1 MNPQQIDGQAPSQ
14 TSAQQTTAR
23 QTTVRQTT
31 ARQTTGAQYPTFHV
45 AMVDTSPF
53 DADPR
58 SNYALLPVVDV
69 EIPRRGRSGRGSR
82 TAAIVL
88 LSLGLTMLLLAITL
102 LNRTVMADRL
112 GIDTDPDAAQQALD
126 EDAPARL
133 ETTPELL
140 ATIRQAIEDGDFQQA
155 EALLARAL
163 SSDPKN
169 ELLLEEFRQLELAL
183 GEAGPPRR
191 VLDSQTVELPQV
203 SVRTDPDALYAAAT
217 QAISAANWSQAI
229 MLLGELHTLDESFQT
244 NAVNRLLVDAY
255 TQAANAIVLSYPKGD
270 LEQAMRYYQNALALA
285 PQGEETKTARETL
298 SVYMAGAR
306 ELQLNNPRQAA
317 NYLTIV
323 NEMDPNYLNGFATVQ
338 LYTAYLSLGDQ
349 AMQRKDRTSA
359 RSFFD
364 SANALPVEDNSA
376 VQRRL
381 ASLAGLPLPTRPPVE
396 IAIGP
401 IIEAT
406 PTPLPLLVPEA
417 AFTPTPTPAPTVAI
431 PDTLPAE
438 LANKIVFLSDRSGY
452 PEVYLMDPV
461 SGAVSL
467 VTEPWVHAVARKTLA
482 VAPDGHREAIVQ
494 EDQSRIL
501 QIKIYDPEYNA
512 TQQITAISD
521 KENESAIA
529 YDPAWSPTGR
539 QIAYVSTESRGDEIY
554 TADLETGVIR
564 RLTDNAWE
572 WDKHPSFSPDGTQ
585 IVFYSNRET
594 GRKQLWIMNADG
606 TNQRNLSRN
615 EYNDWDPI
623 WTH

>member
-14 TSAQQTTAR
+14 TSAR
-23 QTTVRQTT
+23 QTP

-501 QIKIYDPEYNA
+501 QIKIYDPEYTT

-623 WTH
+623 WTR

>member
-1 MNPQQIDGQAPSQ
+1 
-14 TSAQQTTAR
+14 
-23 QTTVRQTT
+23 
-31 ARQTTGAQYPTFHV
+31 
-45 AMVDTSPF
+45 
-53 DADPR
+53 
-58 SNYALLPVVDV
+58 
-69 EIPRRGRSGRGSR
+69 
-82 TAAIVL
+82 
-88 LSLGLTMLLLAITL
+88 
-102 LNRTVMADRL
+102 
-112 GIDTDPDAAQQALD
+112 
-126 EDAPARL
+126 
-133 ETTPELL
+133 
-140 ATIRQAIEDGDFQQA
+140 
-155 EALLARAL
+155 
-163 SSDPKN
+163 
-169 ELLLEEFRQLELAL
+169 
-183 GEAGPPRR
+183 
-191 VLDSQTVELPQV
+191 
-203 SVRTDPDALYAAAT
+203 
-217 QAISAANWSQAI
+217 
-229 MLLGELHTLDESFQT
+229 
-244 NAVNRLLVDAY
+244 
-255 TQAANAIVLSYPKGD
+255 
-270 LEQAMRYYQNALALA
+270 
-285 PQGEETKTARETL
+285 
-298 SVYMAGAR
+298 
-306 ELQLNNPRQAA
+306 
-317 NYLTIV
+317 
-323 NEMDPNYLNGFATVQ
+323 DPNYLNGFATVQ

-364 SANALPVEDNSA
+364 SASALPVEDKSA

-396 IAIGP
+396 IATGP
-401 IIEAT
+401 IIEPT
-406 PTPLPLLVPEA
+406 PTLLPLVVPEA
-417 AFTPTPTPAPTVAI
+417 AFTPTPTPRPTVAI

-461 SGAVSL
+461 SGAIGL
-467 VTEPWVHAVARKTLA
+467 ITEPWVHAVARKTLA
-482 VAPDGHREAIVQ
+482 VAPDGRREAIVQ

-501 QIKIYDPEYNA
+501 QIKVYDPEYNA

-572 WDKHPSFSPDGTQ
+572 WDKHPSFSPDGSQ

-623 WTH
+623 WTR

>member
-554 TADLETGVIR
+554 TADLETGIIR